1 LTQRSSFYWAIR
13 YCQITERERKRGT
26 KIKRR
31 KNVKEEGTVKN
42 CGENETVR
50 HREEKRRK

>member
-1 LTQRSSFYWAIR
+1 MLDPTQFFLLGNKILSDN
-13 YCQITERERKRGT
+13 RERKRGT